1 MSLWSR
7 GPTPI
12 LPAPSC
18 IWGGML
24 PAHVV
29 PRHTTLTPEVQNGKR
44 HHCLNHCLEDPATTT
59 TNSINMFESELK
71 TKKRIE
77 GVQSLGLDNS
87 DLKCAAPVRTKLK

>member
-1 MSLWSR
+1 
-7 GPTPI
+7 
-12 LPAPSC
+12 
-18 IWGGML
+18 ML

-59 TNSINMFESELK
+59 TTNSIQYVRVRVEDK
-71 TKKRIE
+71 KKRIG